1 MKKENEP
8 LKAVAL
14 KYPCGSDAPFIA
26 AKAKGVLAQ
35 KLVEIAEEQKI
46 PVVEDK
52 IATDILTVEEIGACI
67 PEETWKI
74 IAQIFAFVMD
84 NNKKMQ

>member
-52 IATDILTVEEIGACI
+52 IAADILTAEEIGACI
-67 PEETWKI
+67 P
-74 IAQIFAFVMD
+74 
-84 NNKKMQ
+84 

>member
-35 KLVEIAEEQKI
+35 KLVQIAEEQKI

-52 IATDILTVEEIGACI
+52 IATDILTAEEIGACCY
-67 PEETWKI
+67 T
-74 IAQIFAFVMD
+74 FLR
-84 NNKKMQ
+84 NH

>member
-67 PEETWKI
+67 PEETWEI
-74 IAQIFAFVMD
+74 IAKIFAFVMD
-84 NNKKMQ
+84 NNKKM

>member
-35 KLVEIAEEQKI
+35 KLVQITEQQKI

-52 IATDILTVEEIGACI
+52 IATDILTAEEIGACI
-67 PEETWKI
+67 PEETWNI

-84 NNKKMQ
+84 NNKKM

>member
-35 KLVEIAEEQKI
+35 KLVQIAEEQKI

-52 IATDILTVEEIGACI
+52 IATDILTAEEIGAWI
-67 PEETWKI
+67 AEETLKI
-74 IAQIFAFVMD
+74 IAQVFGFVMD
-84 NNKKMQ
+84 DNKKM

>member
-14 KYPCGSDAPFIA
+14 NYPCGSDAPFIA

-35 KLVEIAEEQKI
+35 KLVQIAEEQKI

-84 NNKKMQ
+84 NNKKM

>member
-1 MKKENEP
+1 M
-8 LKAVAL
+8 

-35 KLVEIAEEQKI
+35 KLVELAEEQKI

-52 IATDILTVEEIGACI
+52 IAADIPTGEEMGASL

-84 NNKKMQ
+84 NNKKM

>member
-52 IATDILTVEEIGACI
+52 IAADILTAEEIG
-67 PEETWKI
+67 EETWKI

-84 NNKKMQ
+84 NNKKM